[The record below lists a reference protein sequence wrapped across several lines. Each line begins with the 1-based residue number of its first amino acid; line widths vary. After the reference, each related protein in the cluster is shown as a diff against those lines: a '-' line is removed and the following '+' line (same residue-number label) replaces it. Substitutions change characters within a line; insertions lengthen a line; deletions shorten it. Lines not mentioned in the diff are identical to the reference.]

1 METTST
7 ITTVATDAT
16 RSLAVRTQTVA
27 HDLVERLQARL
38 ADEEGQ
44 TAAEYMGILMIIGI
58 IIGALVQFKVGD
70 KIVHGVGGALSDI
83 SSDAK

>member
-1 METTST
+1 METTSL
-7 ITTVATDAT
+7 TTTTQDAT
-16 RSLAVRTQTVA
+16 LSLAVRTQTYA
-27 HDLVERLQARL
+27 HDLLERMQARL

-58 IIGALVQFKVGD
+58 IIGALVQFDVGE
-70 KIVHGVGGALSDI
+70 KIVNGVKGALTDI